1 MALMIAVNRN
11 CAGCGVRQRITR
23 ALSSS
28 GFETLEGATR

>member
-1 MALMIAVNRN
+1 MASMIAVNRD
-11 CAGCGVRQRITR
+11 CAGRGVRQQITR